1 MKIINF
7 GSLNIDKV
15 CSVEEF
21 VQPGETI
28 MATGYSVNA
37 GGKGLNQSVAAAR
50 AGAQVLHAG
59 AVGSDGLFL
68 KEILADAGADV
79 SCLRVMD
86 TESGCAF
93 IEVNSKGQNRIIV
106 SAGTNRMYTEEYIK
120 NVLEKAEAGD
130 FVLLQNEINMVGEI
144 IRLSHEKGCRVVFN
158 ASPIPG
164 KPEELPL
171 ELVDIFMVNELE
183 AAALAGTST
192 EGDFRDILKALQ
204 KKYPKAAIVMTLG
217 KEGIPE
223 ASQNAVLNAN
233 YMMNK
238 LKDLYT
244 MAYDEVCMH
253 EFVMSLEDL
262 KKKAGVSAMD
272 IAKGLLDNGI
282 HPPTM
287 YFPLIVHEALMVEPT
302 ETESKEVLD
311 HAIEVFRKLYNDALE
326 NPESLLQAP
335 VTTPV
340 TRMDEVE
347 AARHPVLK
355 YNFEA

>member
-164 KPEELPL
+164 KPEELSL

-183 AAALAGTST
+183 AAALAGTSA

-217 KEGIPE
+217 KDGVLYGYKEEFYSHPIFKVNAVDTTAAGDTFCGYFLAALCAGKSVEMALRE
-223 ASQNAVLNAN
+223 ASAASA
-233 YMMNK
+233 
-238 LKDLYT
+238 
-244 MAYDEVCMH
+244 MA
-253 EFVMSLEDL
+253 
-262 KKKAGVSAMD
+262 VSA
-272 IAKGLLDNGI
+272 KGAAPSI
-282 HPPTM
+282 P
-287 YFPLIVHEALMVEPT
+287 VHSAMEEWLRGR
-302 ETESKEVLD
+302 S
-311 HAIEVFRKLYNDALE
+311 
-326 NPESLLQAP
+326 
-335 VTTPV
+335 
-340 TRMDEVE
+340 
-347 AARHPVLK
+347 
-355 YNFEA
+355 

>member
-1 MKIINF
+1 MANIMKIINF

-120 NVLEKAEAGD
+120 NVLEK
-130 FVLLQNEINMVGEI
+130 
-144 IRLSHEKGCRVVFN
+144 
-158 ASPIPG
+158 
-164 KPEELPL
+164 KPE
-171 ELVDIFMVNELE
+171 
-183 AAALAGTST
+183 
-192 EGDFRDILKALQ
+192 ILCFCRMRSIWLGKLSDSVM
-204 KKYPKAAIVMTLG
+204 KKAAELF
-217 KEGIPE
+217 
-223 ASQNAVLNAN
+223 L
-233 YMMNK
+233 
-238 LKDLYT
+238 
-244 MAYDEVCMH
+244 MH
-253 EFVMSLEDL
+253 RRF
-262 KKKAGVSAMD
+262 
-272 IAKGLLDNGI
+272 
-282 HPPTM
+282 
-287 YFPLIVHEALMVEPT
+287 
-302 ETESKEVLD
+302 
-311 HAIEVFRKLYNDALE
+311 
-326 NPESLLQAP
+326 PES
-335 VTTPV
+335 
-340 TRMDEVE
+340 R
-347 AARHPVLK
+347 R
-355 YNFEA
+355 NFLWNWWISLW

>member
-183 AAALAGTST
+183 AAALAGTSA

-217 KEGIPE
+217 KDGVLYGYKEEFYSHPIFKVNAVDTTAAGDTFCGYFLAALCAGKSVEMALRE
-223 ASQNAVLNAN
+223 ASAASA
-233 YMMNK
+233 
-238 LKDLYT
+238 
-244 MAYDEVCMH
+244 MA
-253 EFVMSLEDL
+253 
-262 KKKAGVSAMD
+262 VSA
-272 IAKGLLDNGI
+272 KG
-282 HPPTM
+282 
-287 YFPLIVHEALMVEPT
+287 A
-302 ETESKEVLD
+302 
-311 HAIEVFRKLYNDALE
+311 
-326 NPESLLQAP
+326 AP
-335 VTTPV
+335 SIPV
-340 TRMDEVE
+340 YSAMEEWLRG
-347 AARHPVLK
+347 RS
-355 YNFEA
+355 